1 MFGSA
6 KMWAI
11 VQREYLQR
19 VRSRWF
25 IIGTLIVPALM
36 IAVVLVPI
44 VFPIESEE
52 ERVDFR
58 IGLLDESEELAPGL
72 IEELVAEGI
81 SARMIPSLPE
91 VPAESLGA
99 ALLDTNLDAVLELPR
114 GALDSANLV
123 LLSTR
128 RLSRGERAA
137 LRDAIGRDV
146 VRARLREVGVRGVS
160 PEELL
165 RSPGVNVVELGPDP
179 RGRADDAAQAV
190 GIIFAMLLYTLLII
204 YGQMVTRSVLEEK
217 TSDIVEIMVSSV
229 RPSELMAGKI
239 VGVGAVG
246 LTQFSIWAAMG
257 ALMAAYGLA
266 AAAPMLA
273 QSGIDIS
280 GFAIPAGLLLMA
292 LIFFVLGYLLY
303 AGLFAAG
310 GAMLSNEQDVQQ
322 VMMPIVIL
330 IIVPVIL
337 LTPTIETPNDAWAV
351 ATSLVPFFSPILM
364 LARVSVTQVP
374 AWQLALALLLLVM
387 TIVAITWAAGRIY
400 RVGILMKGKRP
411 NLPELWRWVRHG

>member
-1 MFGSA
+1 MLGSS

-11 VQREYLQR
+11 VRREFLQR

-25 IIGTLIVPALM
+25 VIGTLIVPAFM
-36 IAVVLVPI
+36 IAAVALPI
-44 VFPIESEE
+44 LFVGNAE
-52 ERVDFR
+52 ERVDLR
-58 IGLLDESEELAPGL
+58 IGLIDESGELATGL
-72 IEELVAEGI
+72 IEELVGEGI
-81 SARMIPSLPE
+81 SARTIASVPE
-91 VPAESLGA
+91 VPAESLA
-99 ALLDTNLDAVLELPR
+99 VALRGMNVDAVLELPR

-123 LLSTR
+123 LISTR
-128 RLSRGERAA
+128 RLSRNERGV

-146 VRARLREVGVRGVS
+146 VRTRLREVGIEDVS

-165 RSPGVNVVELGPDP
+165 RSPGVNIVELGADAG
-179 RGRADDAAQAV
+179 GRADEAAQAV

-217 TSDIVEIMVSSV
+217 TSDIVEIMASSV
-229 RPSELMAGKI
+229 RPWELMAGKI

-257 ALMAAYGLA
+257 ALMTVYGVA

-273 QSGIDIS
+273 QSGIDLT
-280 GFAIPAGLLLMA
+280 GLTIPFGLLVMA
-292 LIFFVLGYLLY
+292 FVFFILGYLLY
-303 AGLFAAG
+303 AGLFASG

-330 IIVPVIL
+330 IIIPVMV
-337 LTPTIETPNDAWAV
+337 LTPAIDTPNAAWV
-351 ATSLVPFFSPILM
+351 VGMSLVPFFSPVLM

-374 AWQLALALLLLVM
+374 AWQLALAFLLLVA
-387 TIVAITWAAGRIY
+387 TIAGVTWAAGRIY

-411 NLPELWRWVRHG
+411 NVPELWRWIRHG

>member
-1 MFGSA
+1 
-6 KMWAI
+6 MWAI

-36 IAVVLVPI
+36 IAIVLVPI
-44 VFPIESEE
+44 VFPIENAD
-52 ERVDFR
+52 ERVDLR
-58 IGLLDESEELAPGL
+58 IGLLDETGEVAPGL
-72 IEELVAEGI
+72 AEELVGVGI
-81 SARMIPSLPE
+81 SARMISSLPE
-91 VPAESLGA
+91 APAESLGA

-114 GALDSANLV
+114 GALDSTTVV
-123 LLSTR
+123 LRSTR
-128 RLSRGERAA
+128 RLSRNERAVV
-137 LRDAIGRDV
+137 RDAIGRDV
-146 VRARLREVGVRGVS
+146 LRTRLREVGIESVS

-165 RSPGVNVVELGPDP
+165 RSPGVNVVELGGDA

-217 TSDIVEIMVSSV
+217 MSDIVEIVASSV
-229 RPSELMAGKI
+229 RPWELMAGKI

-257 ALMAAYGLA
+257 ALITAYGIA

-273 QSGIDIS
+273 QSGVDLT
-280 GFAIPAGLLLMA
+280 GFTIPPGLLLMA
-292 LIFFVLGYLLY
+292 LVFFVFGYLLY

-330 IIVPVIL
+330 IIIPVIL
-337 LTPTIETPNDAWAV
+337 LTPTIETPNEAWAV
-351 ATSLVPFFSPILM
+351 AMSMVPFFSPVLM

-374 AWQLALALLLLVM
+374 TWQLALTLLLLVA
-387 TIVAITWAAGRIY
+387 TIMAITWAAGRIY

-411 NLPELWRWVRHG
+411 NVPELWRWVRHG

>member
-1 MFGSA
+1 
-6 KMWAI
+6 MWAI

-36 IAVVLVPI
+36 IAIVLVPI
-44 VFPIESEE
+44 VFPIENAED
-52 ERVDFR
+52 RVDLR
-58 IGLLDESEELAPGL
+58 IGLLDETGEVAPGL
-72 IEELVAEGI
+72 AEELVGEGI
-81 SARMIPSLPE
+81 SARMIPSLPK

-114 GALDSANLV
+114 GALDSSTVV

-128 RLSRGERAA
+128 RLSRNERAV

-146 VRARLREVGVRGVS
+146 VRTRLREVGIESVS
-160 PEELL
+160 PEELF
-165 RSPGVNVVELGPDP
+165 RSPGVNVVELSGDA
-179 RGRADDAAQAV
+179 RGADDAAQAV

-217 TSDIVEIMVSSV
+217 TSDIVEIMASSV
-229 RPSELMAGKI
+229 RPWELMAGKI

-257 ALMAAYGLA
+257 ALITAYGIA

-273 QSGIDIS
+273 QSGIDLT
-280 GFAIPAGLLLMA
+280 GFTIPPGLLLMA
-292 LIFFVLGYLLY
+292 LVFFVFGYLLY

-330 IIVPVIL
+330 IIIPVIL
-337 LTPTIETPNDAWAV
+337 LTPTIETPNEAWAV
-351 ATSLVPFFSPILM
+351 AMSMVPFFSPVLM

-374 AWQLALALLLLVM
+374 PWQLALTLLLLVAAIM
-387 TIVAITWAAGRIY
+387 AITWAAGRIY

-411 NLPELWRWVRHG
+411 NVPELWRWVRHG

>member
-1 MFGSA
+1 
-6 KMWAI
+6 MWAI
-11 VQREYLQR
+11 VRREFLQR

-25 IIGTLIVPALM
+25 VIGTLIVPAFM
-36 IAVVLVPI
+36 IAAVALPI
-44 VFPIESEE
+44 LFVGNAE
-52 ERVDFR
+52 ERVDLR
-58 IGLLDESEELAPGL
+58 IGLIDESGELAPGL
-72 IEELVAEGI
+72 IEELVGAGI
-81 SARMIPSLPE
+81 SARTIASVPE
-91 VPAESLGA
+91 VPAESLA
-99 ALLDTNLDAVLELPR
+99 VALRGMNVDAVLELPR

-123 LLSTR
+123 LISTR
-128 RLSRGERAA
+128 SLSRNERGV

-146 VRARLREVGVRGVS
+146 VRTRLREVGIEDVS

-165 RSPGVNVVELGPDP
+165 RSPGVNVVELGADAS
-179 RGRADDAAQAV
+179 GRADDAAQAV

-217 TSDIVEIMVSSV
+217 TSDIVEIMASSV
-229 RPSELMAGKI
+229 RPWELMAGKI

-257 ALMAAYGLA
+257 ALMTVYGVA

-273 QSGIDIS
+273 QSGIDLT
-280 GFAIPAGLLLMA
+280 GLTIPFGLLVMA
-292 LIFFVLGYLLY
+292 FVFFILGYLLY
-303 AGLFAAG
+303 AGLFASG

-330 IIVPVIL
+330 IIIPVMV
-337 LTPTIETPNDAWAV
+337 LTPAIDTPNAAWV
-351 ATSLVPFFSPILM
+351 VGMSLVPFFSPVLM

-374 AWQLALALLLLVM
+374 AWQLALAFLLLVA
-387 TIVAITWAAGRIY
+387 TIAGVTWAAGRIY

-411 NLPELWRWVRHG
+411 NVPELWRWIRHG